1 MQFDVRT
8 ILKRFDRAAEN
19 YEFPMLDNGYYF
31 HGDQKLT
38 LYRDPERWAMTIEAL
53 AFNNH
58 ELDIY
63 GITNHVTVFGN
74 CILSKKHNDNDNFF
88 VFTEDDGVPAFVKD
102 DNTYISYLNP
112 EVKNIKVKNKLVP
125 VIHDRQHYYAKG
137 IILEYPDKIVNYEFM
152 RGLIPDYSDLF
163 WVTREEIANKIPL
176 DLPVLMTLREWY
188 HPDLVMEEMPGKNET
203 FQQLAA
209 VIASG
214 DISAYS
220 PTRTANTHWRNW
232 PEGGA
237 L

>member
-1 MQFDVRT
+1 MQFDVHT
-8 ILKRFDRAAEN
+8 ILKRFDRAAEDFK
-19 YEFPMLDNGYYF
+19 FPMLDNGYYF

-38 LYRDPERWAMTIEAL
+38 IYRDSERWAMTIEIL

-63 GITNHVTVFGN
+63 GITTHVSIFGN

-88 VFTEDDGVPAFVKD
+88 SFTEDHGMPAFVKD
-102 DNTYISYLNP
+102 ANSYISYLNP
-112 EVKNIKVKNKLVP
+112 EVKNIKVKDKLVP

-137 IILEYPDKIVNYEFM
+137 IVLEYPDKIVNYEFM

-188 HPDLVMEEMPGKNET
+188 HPDLIMEEKPGKNET

-209 VIASG
+209 VISSG
-214 DISAYS
+214 DISAYR